1 MILKSDKEKLTLRD
15 AAKMLGVCK
24 RTVQLAITSGR
35 LEAVRGGIFQRVRY
49 VTRKSVDAILAER
62 KKAM

>member
-15 AAKMLGVCK
+15 AADALGVCK

-62 KKAM
+62 KKAR